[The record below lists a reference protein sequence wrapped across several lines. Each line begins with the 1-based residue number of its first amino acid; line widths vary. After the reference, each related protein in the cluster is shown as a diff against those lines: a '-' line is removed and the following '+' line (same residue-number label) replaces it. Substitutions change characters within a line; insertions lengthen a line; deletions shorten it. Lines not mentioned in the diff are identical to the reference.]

1 MTQTLKRVKDFDY
14 PVFTG
19 GHFPTCLCQT
29 TKVETQQNSL
39 VRVGIVEDDP
49 VLREALGQMIE
60 SVPSFQLLGTA
71 ATVKAG
77 RALLSKHPDV
87 VLMDLALPDGN
98 GLELISSVQDT
109 EPPIRIVVLTVFA
122 DVRSV
127 VGAIEQGADGY
138 LLKDSNIDQIVRA
151 IDVVLSG
158 GAPLSPAVAGHI
170 LAKVRTGAGKK
181 AAKPTIT
188 LTPKELEVLEAIAAG
203 RALKEVAA
211 ALSISTHTVGDHV
224 KAIYRKLSV
233 NSRSEAVFK
242 AVQEGIISLD
252 VKK

>member
-1 MTQTLKRVKDFDY
+1 
-14 PVFTG
+14 
-19 GHFPTCLCQT
+19 
-29 TKVETQQNSL
+29 
-39 VRVGIVEDDP
+39 
-49 VLREALGQMIE
+49 MIE
-60 SVPSFQLLGTA
+60 SVPNFQLLGKA
-71 ATVKAG
+71 STVKAG
-77 RALLSKHPDV
+77 RALLANQPDV

-98 GLELISSVQDT
+98 GLELISSVQGAD
-109 EPPIRIVVLTVFA
+109 PPIRVVVLTVFA

-151 IDVVLSG
+151 IEVVLSG

-170 LAKVRTGAGKK
+170 LARVRAGVGKK

-188 LTPKELEVLEAIAAG
+188 LTPKELQVLEAIAAG
-203 RALKEVAA
+203 RALKEVAGMM
-211 ALSISTHTVGDHV
+211 SISTHTVGDHV

-252 VKK
+252 TTRT